1 MSIINTIIRTI
12 LGSKTSPA
20 AVKFTNERTSNG
32 DARWQV
38 RSVSNYA
45 EVDGRYVEMTA
56 GMEAQA
62 FVRWGINGY
71 YNRRDAAFAARKSSE
86 SGSNYAIIDAEYGII
101 VTVFR
106 HRAIVSNMLL
116 TDPCYTDGYGN

>member
-1 MSIINTIIRTI
+1 MFAVINFIRNTF
-12 LGSKTSPA
+12 GSKTSPVA
-20 AVKFTNERTSNG
+20 PAFTNERTSNG

-38 RSVSNYA
+38 RSVSGYA
-45 EVDGRYVEMTA
+45 EVGGRYVEMAA
-56 GMEAQA
+56 GMEAEP
-62 FVRWGINGY
+62 FVRYGVHGY
-71 YNRRDAAFAARKSSE
+71 YSRRDAAVAARKSSE

-106 HRAIVSNMLL
+106 SRAIVSNMLM